1 MNLNYDMWI
10 NLMLMNS
17 KKKTTPKMYGMYLNA
32 KKHKRK
38 R

>member
-1 MNLNYDMWI
+1 MKLDYDMWRH
-10 NLMLMNS
+10 LMLMNG

>member
-10 NLMLMNS
+10 RLMLMHSN
-17 KKKTTPKMYGMYLNA
+17 KKTTPKEYGMYLKE

>member
-1 MNLNYDMWI
+1 MNIDYDKWRY
-10 NLMLMNS
+10 LMLKNS
-17 KKKTTPKMYGMYLNA
+17 NKKTTPKEYGMYLRE